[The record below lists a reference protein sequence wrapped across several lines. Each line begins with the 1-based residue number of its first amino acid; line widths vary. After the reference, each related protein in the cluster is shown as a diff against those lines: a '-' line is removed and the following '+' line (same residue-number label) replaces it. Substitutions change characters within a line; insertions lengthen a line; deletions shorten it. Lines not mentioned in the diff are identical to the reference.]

1 MDVVRVDPR
10 AIALRSTAHKPSMDD
25 YRAENKISPGN
36 VRAGVIKAATNFADG
51 GVTRLRDASAEK
63 VTRKEV
69 LECKVGLRR
78 RQNKKPSSR
87 GFIRREREREKEMT
101 TRS

>member
-1 MDVVRVDPR
+1 MSP
-10 AIALRSTAHKPSMDD
+10 IALRSAAYKPSMDD

-63 VTRKEV
+63 VTRKF

-78 RQNKKPSSR
+78 RQDKKPPR
-87 GFIRREREREKEMT
+87 QGFIRSKEREREK
-101 TRS
+101 RGRGK